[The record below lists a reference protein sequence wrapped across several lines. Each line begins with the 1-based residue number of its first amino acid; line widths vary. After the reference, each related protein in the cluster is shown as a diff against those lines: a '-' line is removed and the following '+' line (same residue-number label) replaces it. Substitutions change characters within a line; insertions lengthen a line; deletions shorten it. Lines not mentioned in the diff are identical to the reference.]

1 MYFKCN
7 GTKVTKAGKWKSLWR
22 NKKRE
27 IYVLVIIIISI
38 ISTNIIQEPLV
49 GVRQN
54 CVPIKKS
61 LIRNIKQNLSR
72 SKEILED
79 LYPIINSHLFNENN
93 RAIGWCW
100 WNYQSRLLGLPE
112 ISSLLLLQTPLTN
125 NDLDAISES
134 KTKSSQ
140 SIFSVKRKNFTS
152 AYKPITAKARSK
164 ETQNQLFHRCN
175 I

>member
-1 MYFKCN
+1 
-7 GTKVTKAGKWKSLWR
+7 
-22 NKKRE
+22 
-27 IYVLVIIIISI
+27 LVIIIISI

-93 RAIGWCW
+93 RAIG
-100 WNYQSRLLGLPE
+100 
-112 ISSLLLLQTPLTN
+112 
-125 NDLDAISES
+125 
-134 KTKSSQ
+134 
-140 SIFSVKRKNFTS
+140 
-152 AYKPITAKARSK
+152 
-164 ETQNQLFHRCN
+164 
-175 I
+175 